1 MFTHWYRYQDTEEEE
16 DIDGE
21 SELDSIMEIIK
32 VHDKFIVL
40 YLLVHSVVG
49 SLWP

>member
-1 MFTHWYRYQDTEEEE
+1 MFTYCYRYQDTEEEE

-32 VHDKFIVL
+32 VHNNCVVL
-40 YLLVHSVVG
+40 YCSV
-49 SLWP
+49 

>member
-1 MFTHWYRYQDTEEEE
+1 MITHWYRYQDTEEEE

-32 VHDKFIVL
+32 VRNNLVVL
-40 YLLVHSVVG
+40 YLFSVVN
-49 SLWP
+49 SR